1 MTHRPAPRDA
11 GITLIEMLVA
21 LAIFALVGLA
31 SFTTLDTILKV
42 RDRTDNRLER
52 LAQIDRALVVF
63 SRDLQQ
69 ADPLGLTL
77 QDGVLRTEMS
87 QGLRY
92 RAYRSMDGALV
103 RETGARFD
111 DAPKQQTLFAPLQAA
126 SFRVLSASGT
136 WSDIWPVE
144 NGIYPKGVEL
154 TLTVER
160 EPERTVLR
168 LVALPQVV
176 LP

>member
-1 MTHRPAPRDA
+1 MTQPPAARDA

-31 SFTTLDTILKV
+31 SFTTLDTIINVQK
-42 RDRTDNRLER
+42 RTDNRLER
-52 LAQIDRALVVF
+52 LSQIDRALVVF

-69 ADPLGLTL
+69 SEPLSLTL
-77 QDGVLRTEMS
+77 AEGVLRTETD
-87 QGLRY
+87 GGRRY
-92 RAYRSMDGALV
+92 RSYLAAENTMV
-103 RETGARFD
+103 RESGERFD
-111 DAPKQQTLFAPLQAA
+111 DTPVRQTLFGPLRGL

-136 WSDIWPVE
+136 WSDSWPVE

-154 TLTVER
+154 TLTLDEDR
-160 EPERTVLR
+160 EVLR

-176 LP
+176 TP